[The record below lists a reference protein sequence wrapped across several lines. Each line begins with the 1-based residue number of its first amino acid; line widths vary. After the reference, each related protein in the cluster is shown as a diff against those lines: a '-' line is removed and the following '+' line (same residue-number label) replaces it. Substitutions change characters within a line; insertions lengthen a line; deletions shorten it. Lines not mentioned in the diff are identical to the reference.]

1 MAAVEAGDEARHEA
15 MFEQQRRDRFSRDVK
30 HPPLFLQ
37 LIYRISKQ
45 DETADDI
52 SQKIIFIRAVLGECL
67 CTMIFLFVAMAVPFN
82 MTRLGYE
89 ASELEAIAVGFMG
102 VAVIY
107 SFADISGANFNPAVT
122 FATFVTGKVNFRKAI
137 AYICAQLIG
146 ASLASLWFIISFPD
160 GLTNIARLAVSPS
173 SSIQAGHHIAME
185 FTLTFILVYVIFSVA
200 FDTVDSQ
207 KVEVKQLAGDEQLGA
222 KGVNVEKMVIYSTSG
237 DSKSL
242 FAGLSIGFQLG
253 LLSLVGGSVS
263 GGAYNPARAF
273 GAAMISG
280 IWSDQ
285 WLIWVGDLVGAA
297 CAGYCQMM
305 FQKMRTHALVLEK
318 EAQALERG
326 LAAEHEA
333 TMARIKATSSG
344 ASAGAGAEADAGAV
358 GPAAGEP
365 SSAAAAA
372 PGTAL
377 AAVAMTSAAVGG
389 K

>member
-1 MAAVEAGDEARHEA
+1 MATTTAIATPTAAEDDARHDA
-15 MFEQQRRDRFSRDVK
+15 QQEKQHRERFFRDVK
-30 HPPLFLQ
+30 HPPLLLQ
-37 LIYRISKQ
+37 LVYRISKQ
-45 DETADDI
+45 DETVEDI
-52 SQKIIFIRAVLGECL
+52 SQKIIFIRATLGACL

-89 ASELEAIAVGFMG
+89 ASELEAIAVGFIG

-122 FATFVTGKVNFRKAI
+122 FATYVTGKVSRNKAI
-137 AYICAQLIG
+137 AYVCAQLVG

-173 SSIQAGHHIAME
+173 SSIQWGYHIAME

-200 FDTVDSQ
+200 FDTVDRE

-222 KGVNVEKMVIYSTSG
+222 KDVKVQKMVIYSTSG

-242 FAGLSIGFQLG
+242 FAGISIGFQLG

-280 IWSDQ
+280 IWNDQ
-285 WLIWVGDLVGAA
+285 WLIWVGDLAGAA
-297 CAGYCQMM
+297 CAGLLQLM
-305 FQKMRTHALVLEK
+305 FQKMRTHALILEK
-318 EAQALERG
+318 EAQALERS

-333 TMARIKATSSG
+333 HLAASG
-344 ASAGAGAEADAGAV
+344 V
-358 GPAAGEP
+358 
-365 SSAAAAA
+365 SSALGSSV
-372 PGTAL
+372 P
-377 AAVAMTSAAVGG
+377 MTSAAVAGH
-389 K
+389 

>member
-1 MAAVEAGDEARHEA
+1 MAEEDAARHEA
-15 MFEQQRRDRFSRDVK
+15 LHQQQRRDRFFKDVK

-45 DETADDI
+45 DETVKEI
-52 SQKIIFIRAVLGECL
+52 SQKIIFIRAVAGECL

-89 ASELEAIAVGFMG
+89 ASELEAIAVGFIG

-122 FATFVTGKVNFRKAI
+122 FATFVTGKVTWKKAV
-137 AYICAQLIG
+137 AYICAQLTG

-207 KVEVKQLAGDEQLGA
+207 KVEVKQLAGDEELGA
-222 KGVNVEKMVIYSTSG
+222 KDVKVEKMVIYSTSG

-285 WLIWVGDLVGAA
+285 WLIWVGDLAGAA

-318 EAQALERG
+318 ESQALERS

-333 TMARIKATSSG
+333 TMARRK
-344 ASAGAGAEADAGAV
+344 DAGAV
-358 GPAAGEP
+358 
-365 SSAAAAA
+365 AAASS
-372 PGTAL
+372 
-377 AAVAMTSAAVGG
+377 VAMTSAAVPG

>member
-1 MAAVEAGDEARHEA
+1 
-15 MFEQQRRDRFSRDVK
+15 
-30 HPPLFLQ
+30 
-37 LIYRISKQ
+37 
-45 DETADDI
+45 
-52 SQKIIFIRAVLGECL
+52 
-67 CTMIFLFVAMAVPFN
+67 MIFLFVAMAVPFN

-89 ASELEAIAVGFMG
+89 ASELEAIAVGFIG

-122 FATFVTGKVNFRKAI
+122 FATFVTGKVTLRKAL

-173 SSIQAGHHIAME
+173 STIPAGHHIAME

-207 KVEVKQLAGDEQLGA
+207 KVEVKQLAGDEELGA
-222 KGVNVEKMVIYSTSG
+222 KDVKVQKMVIYSTSG

-273 GAAMISG
+273 GASMISG
-280 IWSDQ
+280 IWGDQ
-285 WLIWVGDLVGAA
+285 WLIWIGDLVGAA
-297 CAGYCQMM
+297 CAGYCQLM

-318 EAQALERG
+318 EAQALERS

-333 TMARIKATSSG
+333 IMASRAA
-344 ASAGAGAEADAGAV
+344 ASAAFRDSGSGGVSSALASS
-358 GPAAGEP
+358 
-365 SSAAAAA
+365 SSAAASA
-372 PGTAL
+372 PASSS
-377 AAVAMTSAAVGG
+377 AVAMTSAATAAAPA